1 MAVTIRKSGMKQ
13 VPLSEIKDGWAIF
26 ELTLRAPRRI
36 VSFIRYERPQVASSR
51 HLRSGAPDARKR
63 PMRSLRLAQTA
74 PKAPAGIQ
82 RHSRM
87 TFGTFANGQRGAQF
101 VHPNRPFQLN
111 FNGKMPW
118 TQRQLNLTP

>member
-63 PMRSLRLAQTA
+63 
-74 PKAPAGIQ
+74 
-82 RHSRM
+82 
-87 TFGTFANGQRGAQF
+87 
-101 VHPNRPFQLN
+101 
-111 FNGKMPW
+111 
-118 TQRQLNLTP
+118 TQCGL

>member
-1 MAVTIRKSGMKQ
+1 MDGTAEIGMSPVDSATGRD
-13 VPLSEIKDGWAIF
+13 VPH
-26 ELTLRAPRRI
+26 TRLRAILATPSGSSADQAPPRRQRQHFR
-36 VSFIRYERPQVASSR
+36 VR
-51 HLRSGAPDARKR
+51 D
-63 PMRSLRLAQTA
+63 PMRSLRLTQTA
-74 PKAPAGIQ
+74 PKAPARIQ

-101 VHPNRPFQLN
+101 VHPNRPFQLT